1 MLIERGAD
9 VTAQDENG
17 CTPLHMAL
25 NPEVAGILID
35 HGADVTAQDKCKSTP
50 LHLASRWGQV
60 GVASMLLERGADVT
74 AQNKDGSTP
83 LHLASTPSERAVYFP
98 KEHAETARIL
108 LERGADVTAQ
118 DKDGRT
124 PLDLASSDQRFAEV
138 VQVLLHHG
146 AKSDDSDPGTHD
158 NKN

>member
-1 MLIERGAD
+1 
-9 VTAQDENG
+9 
-17 CTPLHMAL
+17 
-25 NPEVAGILID
+25 
-35 HGADVTAQDKCKSTP
+35 
-50 LHLASRWGQV
+50 
-60 GVASMLLERGADVT
+60 MLLEHGSDVT

-83 LHLASTPSERAVYFP
+83 LHLASTLSGYPTEER
-98 KEHAETARIL
+98 AETARIL
-108 LERGADVTAQ
+108 LEGGADVTAQ

-124 PLDLASSDQRFAEV
+124 PLDLASSDQRFAKV